1 MNTIVNS
8 SFHYL
13 ISSIA
18 EQDNYGVY
26 SVFGRRVCVCWC
38 RCTLFCFLRRLYRI
52 ILHSYNGRG
61 LFFYLFLL
69 AAGVCIFRSL
79 SRNIDRRQEE
89 NRRLTAWIDRFRG
102 HSETFTNRKEQW
114 MEYKV
119 FKCPSC
125 GMKMRVPRGEGKIR
139 VTCRQC
145 GAVFEKKS

>member
-1 MNTIVNS
+1 MRQMLQQLFVGRNGIDLLNKVLLVLAILLWVASRFMS
-8 SFHYL
+8 SGW
-13 ISSIA
+13 A
-18 EQDNYGVY
+18 
-26 SVFGRRVCVCWC
+26 
-38 RCTLFCFLRRLYRI
+38 T
-52 ILHSYNGRG
+52 

-69 AAGVCIFRSL
+69 CAGICIFRCL
-79 SRNIDRRQEE
+79 SRNISRRQEE
-89 NRRLTAWIDRFRG
+89 NQRVTGWVDRFRG
-102 HSETFTNRKEQW
+102 SSETFSTRKEQW

>member
-1 MNTIVNS
+1 MFSQLFVGRNGFDLLNKILLAAAILFWLVSRFS
-8 SFHYL
+8 SGGWSNL
-13 ISSIA
+13 
-18 EQDNYGVY
+18 
-26 SVFGRRVCVCWC
+26 
-38 RCTLFCFLRRLYRI
+38 L
-52 ILHSYNGRG
+52 
-61 LFFYLFLL
+61 FYLFLM

-89 NRRLTAWIDRFRG
+89 NRRFTAWIDRFRG
-102 HSETFTNRKEQW
+102 SSETFNNRKEQW

-125 GMKMRVPRGEGKIR
+125 GKKMRVPRGEGKIR

>member
-1 MNTIVNS
+1 MRQMFSQLFIGRNGLDQLNKILLAAAVLFWVASRFS
-8 SFHYL
+8 SGGCGNL
-13 ISSIA
+13 
-18 EQDNYGVY
+18 
-26 SVFGRRVCVCWC
+26 
-38 RCTLFCFLRRLYRI
+38 L
-52 ILHSYNGRG
+52 
-61 LFFYLFLL
+61 FYLFLL

-89 NRRLTAWIDRFRG
+89 NRRFTGWMDRFCG
-102 HSETFTNRKEQW
+102 SSETFNNRKEQW

-125 GMKMRVPRGEGKIR
+125 GLKMRVPRGEGKVR